1 MDERH
6 RLVLLHLQRQTESD
20 RLADCLYKV
29 AEQILKNQV
38 IRTDYARDGDPDSD
52 VLFSYTSLIINVIVH
67 PFSAFSIASMASVL
81 AFSVKSMEGHHLFV
95 VYTEESAKWHIYIS
109 PISLTVEV
117 SSAVLA
123 TSNFTR
129 NFLRYHFTVSGLRPR
144 QSAICG
150 VV

>member
-1 MDERH
+1 MQIYENIFKKLKFGGTFGRPIFLYFANYQCYSSSIQRFSH
-6 RLVLLHLQRQTESD
+6 R
-20 RLADCLYKV
+20 
-29 AEQILKNQV
+29 IL
-38 IRTDYARDGDPDSD
+38 
-52 VLFSYTSLIINVIVH
+52 
-67 PFSAFSIASMASVL
+67 ASVL
-81 AFSVKSMEGHHLFV
+81 AFSVKSMWGHQLFV

-109 PISLTVEV
+109 PISLTIEV

-129 NFLRYHFTVSGLRPR
+129 SFLRYHFTVSGLRPR

>member
-1 MDERH
+1 MQIYENIFKNSKFGGTFGRPIFLYFANYQCYSSSIQRFFH
-6 RLVLLHLQRQTESD
+6 R
-20 RLADCLYKV
+20 
-29 AEQILKNQV
+29 
-38 IRTDYARDGDPDSD
+38 
-52 VLFSYTSLIINVIVH
+52 VH
-67 PFSAFSIASMASVL
+67 GVGFAFSL
-81 AFSVKSMEGHHLFV
+81 KSMFGHQLFV

-129 NFLRYHFTVSGLRPR
+129 SFLRYHFTVSGLRPR